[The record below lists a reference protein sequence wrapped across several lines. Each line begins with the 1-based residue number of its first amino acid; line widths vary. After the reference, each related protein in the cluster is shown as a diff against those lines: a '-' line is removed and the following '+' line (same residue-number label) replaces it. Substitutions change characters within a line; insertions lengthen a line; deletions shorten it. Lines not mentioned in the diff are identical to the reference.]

1 MTYLG
6 VVKEGRIELEER
18 LPVSDGQAVRVSVE
32 LVPSE
37 PPLSS
42 PARILEAVHSAP
54 FVDPADV
61 DAMEKE
67 IAAGK
72 LPMKEGGIFDPP
84 D

>member
-1 MTYLG
+1 MVTYLG

-37 PPLSS
+37 PPLDS
-42 PARILEAVHSAP
+42 PAGILQALHEPPHLEEE
-54 FVDPADV
+54 DV
-61 DAMEKE
+61 DALERA
-67 IAAGK
+67 IADGA
-72 LPMKEGGIFDPP
+72 LPVMNEGVFDS